1 MKKTLCLL
9 AASLCFPA
17 TVALSASAAD
27 CPGAAWNYG
36 GTCQSLGLD
45 THRGTCINGDQYE
58 TLCDDAGGGRYRI
71 CRGTRIC
78 SNNNPNSNDVSAS
91 AADCPGAAWN
101 YGGTCQSLGLD
112 THRGTCINGDQYE
125 TLCDDAGGGRY
136 RICRGTRTCSNN
148 NPNSNNECMYFDYS
162 RNRPCPLGYIN
173 PDCQGDCGTRL

>member
-112 THRGTCINGDQYE
+112 T
-125 TLCDDAGGGRY
+125 
-136 RICRGTRTCSNN
+136 RTCSNN